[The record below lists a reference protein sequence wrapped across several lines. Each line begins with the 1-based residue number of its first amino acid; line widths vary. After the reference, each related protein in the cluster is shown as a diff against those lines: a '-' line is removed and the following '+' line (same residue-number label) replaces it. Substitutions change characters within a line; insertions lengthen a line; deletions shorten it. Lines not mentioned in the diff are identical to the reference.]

1 MAARAGAPG
10 PWGEVRCHHSLPKK
24 GSAII
29 QNRPRDA
36 GADLLGV
43 CLADG
48 ETFLAVEDAVDFYQ
62 LPVVITI
69 FSKEGPKEA
78 AKRAYVKF

>member
-1 MAARAGAPG
+1 MP
-10 PWGEVRCHHSLPKK
+10 PK
-24 GSAII
+24 GSVII

-48 ETFLAVEDAVDFYQ
+48 EIFLAVKDAVDLDQ

-78 AKRAYVKF
+78 AISAYVMF